1 MSKIAKIGGAV
12 VVAAACLVAAHFLI
26 ELYRAPQVTRWHVYV
41 GFALTAIA
49 FFAEIAGLIFG
60 IDFLRKV
67 GLIASFATVAIAAVY
82 AAAIEYGWIVYFENS
97 DSLLELI
104 RKYDS
109 YAVLI
114 FVAIQF
120 AQVTVLPLPATLTTI
135 AGFTIFGIGETILY
149 SSAAIIAGSMVA
161 FAAGRTFG
169 VKLAVWLCGAKT
181 VAKYRK
187 LLRGRETLLLYAMFL
202 LPIFPDDLL
211 CVIAGLG
218 SMSYRSF
225 GVMMLI
231 TRPIGILWT
240 AAVYKGAVNIPSS
253 AAGAAV
259 WASIALITAI
269 VFAIIYIYGE
279 KITEKLA
286 AFASKITQKLPEKK
300 STPHERVLRDDQIN
314 ASINAACATAKNLIV
329 EREAKQ
335 MPPEGGNNQLT

>member
-1 MSKIAKIGGAV
+1 
-12 VVAAACLVAAHFLI
+12 
-26 ELYRAPQVTRWHVYV
+26 
-41 GFALTAIA
+41 
-49 FFAEIAGLIFG
+49 
-60 IDFLRKV
+60 
-67 GLIASFATVAIAAVY
+67 
-82 AAAIEYGWIVYFENS
+82 
-97 DSLLELI
+97 
-104 RKYDS
+104 
-109 YAVLI
+109 
-114 FVAIQF
+114 
-120 AQVTVLPLPATLTTI
+120 
-135 AGFTIFGIGETILY
+135 
-149 SSAAIIAGSMVA
+149 
-161 FAAGRTFG
+161 
-169 VKLAVWLCGAKT
+169 
-181 VAKYRK
+181 
-187 LLRGRETLLLYAMFL
+187 MFL